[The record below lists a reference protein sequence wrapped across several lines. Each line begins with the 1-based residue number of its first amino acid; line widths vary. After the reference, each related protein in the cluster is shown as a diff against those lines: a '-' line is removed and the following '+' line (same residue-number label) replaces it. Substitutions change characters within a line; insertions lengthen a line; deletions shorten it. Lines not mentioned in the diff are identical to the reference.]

1 MGLLVR
7 PTGRTS
13 WTNQLDGPAGQ
24 TSWTNQFFLFEALAS
39 LLIRRFSFSLF
50 HCRSFRVRGRPCFF
64 ITSRILHIWS
74 SLYVNTSY
82 LNSYFQGRLHL
93 FEAFIFKV
101 VFITFAD
108 FRLLTLQRHI
118 GPLYVNLG
126 GNKLGQRQS
135 QTPI

>member
-1 MGLLVR
+1 ML
-7 PTGRTS
+7 T
-13 WTNQLDGPAGQ
+13 
-24 TSWTNQFFLFEALAS
+24 
-39 LLIRRFSFSLF
+39 LLISTLIFK
-50 HCRSFRVRGRPCFF
+50 VVF
-64 ITSRILHIWS
+64 IFE
-74 SLYVNTSY
+74 VK
-82 LNSYFQGRLHL
+82 FL

-108 FRLLTLQRHI
+108 FRLLTLQQHI